1 MPSYQRERAQS
12 GSPREVIAALERTWP
27 AGLFGER
34 WHDLPAPD
42 DELHGVLVWGPFE
55 LALHFRAVA
64 AEDGTVRFALRHGP
78 FTEFGYE
85 ARAEPHDDAVRLR
98 ETVTL
103 DAPHIYG
110 GARAARWFAAKL
122 LPTFHEAAA

>member
-1 MPSYQRERAQS
+1 MPSYRRERAQS
-12 GSPREVIAALERTWP
+12 GSLREVIATLEATWP

-64 AEDGTVRFALRHGP
+64 AEEDAVRFALRHGP
-78 FTEFGYE
+78 FTEFRYE
-85 ARAEPHDDAVRLR
+85 ARAERHDKAVRLR

-103 DAPHIYG
+103 DAPRICG

-122 LPTFHEAAA
+122 LPSFREAAA